1 MKNLI
6 FNVKRNLK
14 KPPKVYVV
22 SPDKKVTYGS
32 FTAVNPAEFDGWEA
46 LSTEQTIELK
56 QYMHNMDA
64 ISHYFEAQGLN
75 EQTDFRVRLPTS
87 FIECINKVSAI
98 AFKNDLELDVF
109 EPMITTIIQQL
120 KIVTAKLPP
129 EDKQRALGL
138 LEQVGLTEY
147 KKIDYS
153 TQIQAVFTE
162 LLPIHNKAEKLEVLA
177 KELFNKDKGISPKS
191 IDAIATG
198 QLSTSKWLTACA
210 IEILRQEKPI
220 ILNSFL
226 SHDDLFML
234 WAKQLLDRGVDRSV
248 LLVTASSLG
257 IPELVNKIES
267 YQCS

>member
-22 SPDKKVTYGS
+22 SPDKKITYGS
-32 FTAVNPAEFDGWEA
+32 FTAINPAEFDGWEA
-46 LSTEQTIELK
+46 LSIEQTIELK
-56 QYMHNMDA
+56 QYMHNMNA
-64 ISHYFEAQGLN
+64 ISHYFESQGLN
-75 EQTDFRVRLPTS
+75 EQTDFRVRLPIS
-87 FIECINKVSAI
+87 FIECINKISAI

-120 KIVTAKLPP
+120 KIVTSKLPS

-153 TQIQAVFTE
+153 TQIQSIFTE
-162 LLPIHNKAEKLEVLA
+162 LLSIHNKAEKLEVLA

-210 IEILRQEKPI
+210 IEILRQENPI
-220 ILNSFL
+220 TLNSFL
-226 SHDDLFML
+226 SPDDLFML
-234 WAKQLLDRGVDRSV
+234 WAKQLLDRGANYNDV
-248 LLVTASSLG
+248 LTKANSIGAS
-257 IPELVNKIES
+257 ELVSKIES